1 MYYSIHPCDLSLIV
15 LRTLPVTCGPQVE
28 NQRLYAIIDRFQSRD
43 VGSDTA
49 SMASEM
55 SYHPRDDSALLVKR
69 LEEQN
74 RNLQREI
81 SALSADAA
89 NLQHLSAGTGE
100 RLAPRTLI
108 TPRPPPP
115 PLSNASDCDHR

>member
-1 MYYSIHPCDLSLIV
+1 
-15 LRTLPVTCGPQVE
+15 
-28 NQRLYAIIDRFQSRD
+28 
-43 VGSDTA
+43 
-49 SMASEM
+49 MASEL

-89 NLQHLSAGTGE
+89 NLQHLSAGE
-100 RLAPRTLI
+100 RLVPRAVAAA
-108 TPRPPPP
+108 RPPAP
-115 PLSNASDCDHR
+115 SSDCDHR

>member
-1 MYYSIHPCDLSLIV
+1 MF
-15 LRTLPVTCGPQVE
+15 QVE
-28 NQRLYAIIDRFQSRD
+28 NQRLYAIIDRLQNRD
-43 VGSDTA
+43 AASDTA

-89 NLQHLSAGTGE
+89 NLQSLSAGTGE
-100 RLAPRTLI
+100 RMAPRAVVAA
-108 TPRPPPP
+108 RPPAP
-115 PLSNASDCDHR
+115 ASDCDHR

>member
-1 MYYSIHPCDLSLIV
+1 MV
-15 LRTLPVTCGPQVE
+15 RFQVE
-28 NQRLYAIIDRFQSRD
+28 NQRLYAIIDRLQNRD
-43 VGSDTA
+43 AGSDTA
-49 SMASEM
+49 SMASEL

-100 RLAPRTLI
+100 RLAPRAVVAA
-108 TPRPPPP
+108 RPPAP
-115 PLSNASDCDHR
+115 ASDCDHR